1 VNLSIIVPSSNRPT
15 LDETLDSIAGQM
27 IPGDELLV
35 DVNDDGDWGNAA
47 RNRMMD
53 KATRDYLIF
62 MDDDDRYLPGAFE
75 AVRAA
80 VDLDLEPRVHLF
92 RMRYADGRPTLWT
105 DMAIRDGNV
114 STQMVVVPN
123 VFGLPRWEADV
134 YAADLGFIGSAC
146 ARLGSPAWHEDVIA
160 EIG

>member
-1 VNLSIIVPSSNRPT
+1 MNLSIIVPSSNRPSLAAT
-15 LDETLDSIAGQM
+15 LESISGQM
-27 IPGDELLV
+27 LPGDELLV

-47 RNRMMD
+47 RNRLMA
-53 KATRDYLIF
+53 KATRDYLMF
-62 MDDDDRYLPGAFE
+62 MDDDDRYEAGAFE
-75 AVRAA
+75 TVRA
-80 VDLDLEPRVHLF
+80 VVGLDPQPRVHLF